1 MNLLKSMIRVGI
13 LAMLLTVSVV
23 GTALATPFTVTAQL
37 TGDPRAANPDGI
49 IVDVTITGDTT
60 SNFVT
65 WLVDLN
71 SPLHPGAT
79 LAEFAFNVLTPFGT
93 SYTFSGFNPAGW
105 NITSLANNVPGSGSM
120 DFNFLSADP
129 PGSRN
134 NVTNLQSLTF
144 TMTNTAPGSFF
155 TSNSFWGASC
165 STSSDAALG
174 CSQMGA
180 HVRSLTDGASGF
192 AVGDY
197 TTTVPEPGSVLLLGL
212 GLFALGFMRKD
223 RQTK

>member
-1 MNLLKSMIRVGI
+1 MKLLKSTVSVGI

-23 GTALATPFTVTAQL
+23 GTVLATPFTVTAQL

-71 SPLHPGAT
+71 SPLHPDARLGQ
-79 LAEFAFNVLTPFGT
+79 FAFNILTPFGT
-93 SYTFSGFNPAGW
+93 SYAFSGFNPAGW
-105 NITSLANNVPGSGSM
+105 SITGLANNVQGSGSM

-144 TMTNTAPGSFF
+144 TMTNTTPGSFF
-155 TSNSFWGASC
+155 TSSSFLGASC
-165 STSSDAALG
+165 SASSDAALG

-180 HVRSLTDGASGF
+180 HVQSLTAGASGF
-192 AVGDY
+192 AIGDY
-197 TTTVPEPGSVLLLGL
+197 TTVPEPGSVLLLGL
-212 GLFALGFMRKD
+212 GLFALGFMRKG